1 MLVSRLPGAL
11 TPKKSWNS
19 PIKKS
24 EFSNKKSGKKI
35 GDRPEQK
42 VEGYYAELREMVI
55 SRNEISKISVFLPK
69 KAGGALRIRVANFV
83 PGKSGFF
90 LYDPVLKTEKK
101 YDSGQK
107 MCCPK
112 NQFPTKDGQKS
123 SELGDRN
130 SDGFSNSMSGK
141 KGFPASGRIFPV
153 PTYRPRQD
161 SPRSS
166 IPRSERSHAGA
177 APQAKR

>member
-55 SRNEISKISVFLPK
+55 SRNEISKISVFLPQ
-69 KAGGALRIRVANFV
+69 KAGGALRIRNGNFI
-83 PGKSGFF
+83 FDENQDF
-90 LYDPVLKTEKK
+90 LFESYYKLTNFLDFSKKIADEKK
-101 YDSGQK
+101 GHWQ
-107 MCCPK
+107 
-112 NQFPTKDGQKS
+112 
-123 SELGDRN
+123 LGTAV
-130 SDGFSNSMSGK
+130 S
-141 KGFPASGRIFPV
+141 
-153 PTYRPRQD
+153 
-161 SPRSS
+161 
-166 IPRSERSHAGA
+166 GA
-177 APQAKR
+177 AGCY